1 MTNQHHPPPARPRR
15 IGAAIGA
22 LVAFTALALAAG
34 APAQDLQSQLD
45 AKRNQLD
52 AAKQREGVLSSTI
65 EKYSTQIDQLTGEV
79 ATLRNREA
87 IVQDQLERTQAR
99 LDAARAHL
107 QKLRA
112 HLKRSLKVLRERLVA
127 IYKADEPDALTVIL
141 NSDGFDDLLNRY
153 QYLTSIEEQDT
164 AIVTRVRTLR
174 DQTKDTVETVRAA
187 RDEIAARKAELT
199 RTRVELEA
207 READLSAAR
216 ANKAD
221 ALDQVQG
228 QVHALEGDVSDLQG
242 QIQAQIQAAQEAA
255 AAEAAAAPPSGATPA
270 APAGPVQ
277 GESSSGFIW
286 PVSGPVTS
294 PFGMRWGR
302 MHEGI
307 DISVPEGTPVHA
319 AASGRVIIAA
329 YTGGY
334 GNYTCIDHGGGLST
348 CYAHQSS
355 FAVSSG
361 QSVQQGQVIGYSG
374 NTGSSTGPHL
384 HFEVRVNGS
393 AVDPMGYL

>member
-1 MTNQHHPPPARPRR
+1 MTNQHHSPPARARR
-15 IGAAIGA
+15 IGVAIAAIAAVVG
-22 LVAFTALALAAG
+22 LALAAG

-65 EKYSTQIDQLTGEV
+65 EQYSTQIDQLTGEV

-87 IVQDQLERTQAR
+87 IVQDHLERTQAR
-99 LDAARAHL
+99 LDAERAHL
-107 QKLRA
+107 QKLRG

-127 IYKADEPDALTVIL
+127 IYKSDEPDALTVIL
-141 NSDGFDDLLNRY
+141 NSDGFDDLLSRY

-174 DQTKDTVETVRAA
+174 DETKDTVEAVRAA
-187 RDEIAARKAELT
+187 RDEIAARKAELA

-216 ANKAD
+216 ADKSD

-228 QVHALEGDVSDLQG
+228 QVHALEGDVSHLQA

-255 AAEAAAAPPSGATPA
+255 AAEAAAAAPSTPA
-270 APAGPVQ
+270 APTGPVQ
-277 GESSSGFIW
+277 GESSGGFIW

-307 DISVPEGTPVHA
+307 DISVPEGTPIHA
-319 AASGRVIIAA
+319 AASGRVILAA

-348 CYAHQSS
+348 CYGHQSS
-355 FAVSSG
+355 FAVSAG
-361 QSVQQGQVIGYSG
+361 QHVAQGQIIGYSDC
-374 NTGSSTGPHL
+374 TGYCFGPHV
-384 HFEVRVNGS
+384 HFEVRIDGEVT
-393 AVDPMGYL
+393 DPMAYL